1 MGVSLAKRETV
12 RSYEYLR
19 VWLTLLVLL
28 GHSGSLAITSMDFTV
43 NINPYS
49 ESGVYVRTFMT
60 FVINVIYSFHMP
72 AFMMLS
78 GSIFA
83 LTFCYSKR
91 VRWRQKRVVRLLIP
105 FFGVAFFFLLP
116 VRILVGYYGSSIDYV
131 HIIFNDILLAKDIN
145 YLWYLLALFEISMVM
160 SVFSKIVLTTYCK
173 VQIAIFLFLG
183 SISTAQFVLPQCPFA
198 LNDFLRYL
206 FWFYVGIL
214 FEKYRTI
221 LKRISNQYHFLFL
234 GGIWLMCFILHG
246 MMERQ
251 GLSNA
256 ALENVLIYKIIK
268 MAIRY
273 CVELSASLLLFGIAL
288 KVGDKTLSKFAEYI
302 NRNSFPI
309 YLYHAPIMML
319 TRKVIHLTI
328 PSQMMTEAL
337 YAVALLCVIV
347 AGLFGSVGVN
357 CLVSKIREMIKRC

>member
-145 YLWYLLALFEISMVM
+145 YLWSLLAL
-160 SVFSKIVLTTYCK
+160 C
-173 VQIAIFLFLG
+173 
-183 SISTAQFVLPQCPFA
+183 
-198 LNDFLRYL
+198 
-206 FWFYVGIL
+206 
-214 FEKYRTI
+214 
-221 LKRISNQYHFLFL
+221 
-234 GGIWLMCFILHG
+234 
-246 MMERQ
+246 
-251 GLSNA
+251 
-256 ALENVLIYKIIK
+256 
-268 MAIRY
+268 
-273 CVELSASLLLFGIAL
+273 
-288 KVGDKTLSKFAEYI
+288 
-302 NRNSFPI
+302 
-309 YLYHAPIMML
+309 
-319 TRKVIHLTI
+319 
-328 PSQMMTEAL
+328 
-337 YAVALLCVIV
+337 
-347 AGLFGSVGVN
+347 
-357 CLVSKIREMIKRC
+357 